1 MSGQACVP
9 PSSKFSPSFSVPS
22 RRRASL
28 PNSFPPRPLFF
39 LYLQRPR
46 EFRAL
51 FPCFAPLEF
60 VYYLRFPFFHKAH
73 NPGNRIRNCQHSPRG
88 KKLFPPNKA
97 ELFPVSS
104 RISLQLPNLFV
115 IEKEIFGSEKLDFM
129 IFVVEIRY
137 LRIFAVFFCCLGF
150 MNATVLILSD
160 LVTITIL

>member
-46 EFRAL
+46 KFRAL

-88 KKLFPPNKA
+88 RKLFPPNKA
-97 ELFPVSS
+97 GNYFLCHPGF
-104 RISLQLPNLFV
+104 SLQPPNLFRDR
-115 IEKEIFGSEKLDFM
+115 KGIFWLGKAGLHD
-129 IFVVEIRY
+129 FVVEIRY
-137 LRIFAVFFCCLGF
+137 LQIFAVFFPVVF
-150 MNATVLILSD
+150 D
-160 LVTITIL
+160 L